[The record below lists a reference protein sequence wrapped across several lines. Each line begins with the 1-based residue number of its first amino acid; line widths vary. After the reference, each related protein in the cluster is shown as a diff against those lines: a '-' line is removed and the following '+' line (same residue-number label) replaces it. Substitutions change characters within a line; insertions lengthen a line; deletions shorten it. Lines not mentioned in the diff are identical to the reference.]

1 MEKSSHCYSPF
12 GALGFRC
19 ALFWGILC
27 VVVVVFNSSVHA
39 QASRTLKDKSSVVSM
54 ATESFAAILERAYPG
69 PSRGGAGHK

>member
-1 MEKSSHCYSPF
+1 MEKISDCYSPF

-27 VVVVVFNSSVHA
+27 VVMVVFNSVHAA
-39 QASRTLKDKSSVVSM
+39 QASRTLKDKSVVSM